1 MFQKL
6 QTKWKVSGWRLLL
19 ILVTFAT
26 GGSLCGIA
34 GRKILEWAGL
44 EKGVLWVILYI
55 ILITLIWPICVLL
68 VSIPLGQFSFFKKYI
83 QKLFS
88 RISGGKKNMV
98 LGEKKQHLAIFASG
112 AGSNAEKIIRH
123 LADHPSIKVAVVV
136 CNKPGA
142 GVISIAE
149 KAGIPVLMIEKE
161 QFFRG
166 NNYVDE
172 LQRYDIDWIVLAGFL
187 WKVPVGLIAAFAD
200 RIINIHPALLP
211 KYGGKGM
218 YGKHVHEAVRAAN
231 ETETGITIHFVDE
244 YYDHGKI
251 ILQEKC
257 TVTAEDDAD
266 SIAAKVHALEHQYFP
281 GAVEKVILN
290 SIDK

>member
-6 QTKWKVSGWRLLL
+6 QTKWKVSGGRLLL

-34 GRKILEWAGL
+34 GRKILEWTGL

-55 ILITLIWPICVLL
+55 VLITLIWPACVLL
-68 VSIPLGQFSFFKKYI
+68 VSIPLGQFGFFKKYI
-83 QKLFS
+83 RKLFF
-88 RISGGKKNMV
+88 RMSGQKNNMV
-98 LGEKKQHLAIFASG
+98 LGEKQQNLAIFASG
-112 AGSNAEKIIRH
+112 AGSNAQKIIEH
-123 LADHPSIKVAVVV
+123 LSGHTSIKVALVV
-136 CNKPGA
+136 CNKAGA
-142 GVISIAE
+142 GVIAIAE
-149 KAGIPVLMIEKE
+149 KAGIPVLIIEKE

-166 NNYVDE
+166 NHYVDE
-172 LQRYDIDWIVLAGFL
+172 LRAYNTDWIVLAGFL
-187 WKVPVGLIAAFAD
+187 WKVPVGLIAAFAG

-218 YGKHVHEAVRAAN
+218 YGKHVHEAVRSAN

-257 TVTAEDDAD
+257 TVTPEDDAD
-266 SIAAKVHALEHQYFP
+266 SIAQKVHALEHQYFP
-281 GAVEKVILN
+281 KAVEDVILN
-290 SIDK
+290 SIIK